1 MSSPSSTTIPVPFVR
16 EAKTGRNDTEETY
29 EIALTGTITIEL
41 PAFNDKSCT
50 QVLLNLANADDSHRP
65 LASGNSPFTPGQT
78 TRVTISNDHTE
89 DSMNF
94 KSGQK
99 AKITGVLLGSNTE
112 LPTSKIYT
120 FV

>member
-16 EAKTGRNDTEETY
+16 EAKPGKHGTEETC
-29 EIALTGTITIEL
+29 EIALTDTITIEL
-41 PAFNDKSCT
+41 PAFSDESCT
-50 QVLLNLANADDSHRP
+50 LVLLNLANADDSNRP
-65 LASGNSPFTPGQT
+65 LASGSSPFTSGQT

-99 AKITGVLLGSNTE
+99 AKITGVLIGSTAQ
-112 LPTSKIYT
+112 LPTSNIYT

>member
-1 MSSPSSTTIPVPFVR
+1 MSSPSSTTIPVPFFK
-16 EAKTGRNDTEETY
+16 EAKTGRND
-29 EIALTGTITIEL
+29 
-41 PAFNDKSCT
+41 
-50 QVLLNLANADDSHRP
+50 
-65 LASGNSPFTPGQT
+65 
-78 TRVTISNDHTE
+78 TE